1 MENRGNR
8 GRLSCG
14 FAPLRRNPALPG
26 NNWLCQ
32 AFAGRANYLVT
43 V

>member
-1 MENRGNR
+1 MPNNNTRSPG
-8 GRLSCG
+8 SG
-14 FAPLRRNPALPG
+14 FAPLRRKPALPG

-32 AFAGRANYLVT
+32 AFASRANYLLT